1 MTVTSVSRERAS
13 RSGSQANGR
22 GAVAVLIYL
31 GFSLQLLQ
39 VGIIPLLPLIGR
51 NLHITPGSASWLV
64 TASLVSGAICL
75 AVLTRLADIVGKRR
89 VVLLCLVLVLAGSI
103 LGWIAQSL
111 TTLIVARVLMGA
123 VFPMLALPEAIAAD
137 TMPAKRAQVTIGA
150 IHAGTGIG
158 VAGGLLLGSLAG
170 AGDASWR
177 SFFVVGAV
185 ASALGIAA
193 TLAFVQD
200 SPARASGK
208 LDGVGAGLL
217 SAGLIGLLLAFSE
230 GPTWGWASVS
240 VLGVGIGGL
249 ALLALWWHWE
259 RRVADPLIS
268 VTHLLRRDMRIPYAV
283 TFLVAFGIYAAL
295 TAIARIAQT
304 PTKTGFGYGF
314 TTLQVAWYAIPE
326 ALGAV
331 AGLILIR
338 RLVPRGR
345 AVQALTIGAGLVVLA
360 FLMFG
365 LFVRLPGLTLAGLM
379 VDSAGLA
386 VTLAVTQIIIVRAVG
401 PAESGIALGLTIV
414 LYALGNTVG
423 SAVVAVLFKSLTIG
437 HTVLPSLAA
446 FRWAFALSG
455 LAAVVAVA
463 LSAQLARRREGAARD
478 KSAAESQVTV

>member
-1 MTVTSVSRERAS
+1 
-13 RSGSQANGR
+13 
-22 GAVAVLIYL
+22 
-31 GFSLQLLQ
+31 
-39 VGIIPLLPLIGR
+39 
-51 NLHITPGSASWLV
+51 
-64 TASLVSGAICL
+64 
-75 AVLTRLADIVGKRR
+75 
-89 VVLLCLVLVLAGSI
+89 VLV
-103 LGWIAQSL
+103 
-111 TTLIVARVLMGA
+111 
-123 VFPMLALPEAIAAD
+123 
-137 TMPAKRAQVTIGA
+137 
-150 IHAGTGIG
+150 
-158 VAGGLLLGSLAG
+158 
-170 AGDASWR
+170 
-177 SFFVVGAV
+177 
-185 ASALGIAA
+185 
-193 TLAFVQD
+193 
-200 SPARASGK
+200 
-208 LDGVGAGLL
+208 
-217 SAGLIGLLLAFSE
+217 
-230 GPTWGWASVS
+230 
-240 VLGVGIGGL
+240 VGIGGL
-249 ALLALWWHWE
+249 ALLALWWRWE
-259 RRVADPLIS
+259 QRVSEPLIS
-268 VTHLLRRDMRIPYAV
+268 IKHLRRRDMRIPYAI

-295 TAIARIAQT
+295 TAIARVAQM

-365 LFVRLPGLTLAGLM
+365 LFVRLPGLTLTALM

-455 LAAVVAVA
+455 LAAFVAVV
-463 LSAQLARRREGAARD
+463 LCGQLARQREGAARD
-478 KSAAESQVTV
+478 KSAAKSQVTV